1 MKVIIVLFVVGF
13 VSAQHGHGG
22 GHGGDY
28 HPDSQ
33 EHIDKEIQNLDA
45 HFGKH
50 QCLDLLLV
58 DCQHHTTN
66 GDEMVCGSDGV
77 TYANH
82 CKFVHAVCMY
92 DGLTAAHTGQCTSTA
107 VPPSTVSSGNAA
119 GSSAAATTVGPGS
132 SASTAPPTTTLS
144 PETIA
149 FQNVFC
155 RNKDSINCP
164 TVVTPLCGS
173 DGVVYDSSCHVS
185 KARCDNPSL
194 QTVDGSKCGL
204 TTPVS
209 VAPIVG

>member
-1 MKVIIVLFVVGF
+1 M
-13 VSAQHGHGG
+13 QHFLLSTAVNPRHRLRLTMQ
-22 GHGGDY
+22 HFLLSTAVNPR
-28 HPDSQ
+28 HRLRLNNAALPSLDS
-33 EHIDKEIQNLDA
+33 
-45 HFGKH
+45 
-50 QCLDLLLV
+50 
-58 DCQHHTTN
+58 
-66 GDEMVCGSDGV
+66 
-77 TYANH
+77 

-173 DGVVYDSSCHVS
+173 DGVVYDS
-185 KARCDNPSL
+185 R
-194 QTVDGSKCGL
+194 
-204 TTPVS
+204 
-209 VAPIVG
+209 